1 MWQTPAI
8 TLTLLKRDT
17 PREDGASHRGQP
29 PLGIVGE
36 GTTSPKANFGSGGR
50 GNKFAIRASQDA
62 WNPPKG
68 NQFVLK
74 ENVSQSQLEEA
85 YEVFKVAAMEQN
97 FKSELNQVFTERL
110 ENELM
115 AKAQHE
121 EIATAY
127 DARAPVDR
135 LEKAVLELAS
145 RIDGISSNDG
155 AVGGAIRKSAPS
167 IEIPTTATCKHQLG
181 RSPHACRHKGSYGG

>member
-1 MWQTPAI
+1 
-8 TLTLLKRDT
+8 
-17 PREDGASHRGQP
+17 
-29 PLGIVGE
+29 
-36 GTTSPKANFGSGGR
+36 
-50 GNKFAIRASQDA
+50 
-62 WNPPKG
+62 
-68 NQFVLK
+68 
-74 ENVSQSQLEEA
+74 
-85 YEVFKVAAMEQN
+85 MEQN

-121 EIATAY
+121 AATAY

-167 IEIPTTATCKHQLG
+167 IEIPTTEQLANISWDEVHTLAG
-181 RSPHACRHKGSYGG
+181 KALTGGEL